1 MVSQWFCN
9 FAWRKCLRNFSLACN
24 LCNSSTIRTMHE
36 SIAHWALESSTNSN
50 LGMLFWHCP
59 RPVNR
64 FCRSEIT
71 KKFGCILQHSFF
83 SFVAV
88 YAMIRIL
95 QFLWFLFLFIFH
107 VSCLTSKV
115 ILQKKNQTEIPFHFS
130 YIYFHTYLSHIVEIN
145 LTLKCCCN
153 KVNY

>member
-1 MVSQWFCN
+1 MKVLHIQHWNPPLIPILVCCSDIVLDQSTDFVGQKSQ
-9 FAWRKCLRNFSLACN
+9 
-24 LCNSSTIRTMHE
+24 
-36 SIAHWALESSTNSN
+36 
-50 LGMLFWHCP
+50 
-59 RPVNR
+59 
-64 FCRSEIT
+64 

-83 SFVAV
+83 SFLAV

-115 ILQKKNQTEIPFHFS
+115 ILQKKIQTDIPFHFS